1 VEVLYGF
8 EGWVGLARVRPCVI
22 SIPLSTRLMS
32 SICQIKEVIRL
43 IALAS
48 FDLAY
53 GVANPN
59 RPIGAWLQQHL
70 ALEHPQKRQRSVAL
84 GLAEIGP

>member
-1 VEVLYGF
+1 MRRERFKRL
-8 EGWVGLARVRPCVI
+8 GWARMSPCVI
-22 SIPLSTRLMS
+22 SIFLSTRLMS
-32 SICQIKEVIRL
+32 SICQIIEVIRL

-48 FDLAY
+48 IAPAY

-59 RPIGAWLQQHL
+59 RPINVWLQQHL